1 VLKRFSKSEARF
13 ESITRLYAE
22 MLKKKAPK
30 KVKMPAV
37 TYQDPCHLGRYAG
50 EYVAPREVIKSL
62 GLELKDM
69 WRSRANSLC
78 CGAGGGLPA
87 ANQKLAKRYA
97 ANRWE
102 EAAATGAKV
111 LITACPHCLANFMQ
125 GKPKDFKIMDLTSLV
140 ARAYGYAG
148 KEAAR

>member
-1 VLKRFSKSEARF
+1 
-13 ESITRLYAE
+13 
-22 MLKKKAPK
+22 
-30 KVKMPAV
+30 
-37 TYQDPCHLGRYAG
+37 
-50 EYVAPREVIKSL
+50 VAPREVIKSL

-78 CGAGGGLPA
+78 CGAGGGLLA
-87 ANQKLAKRYA
+87 ANQKLAKRYE

-111 LITACPHCLANFMQ
+111 LITACPYCLANFMQ